1 MAKRSKWFIQNR
13 ITAFKT
19 IRDSEF
25 QETIANLG
33 KLIYDEICSLP
44 VTIKSNDLSI
54 VTTPVFIADGNK
66 IKGSYT

>member
-1 MAKRSKWFIQNR
+1 MAKSRKWFIQNR
-13 ITAFKT
+13 ITAFKA

-66 IKGSYT
+66 KEGRYT